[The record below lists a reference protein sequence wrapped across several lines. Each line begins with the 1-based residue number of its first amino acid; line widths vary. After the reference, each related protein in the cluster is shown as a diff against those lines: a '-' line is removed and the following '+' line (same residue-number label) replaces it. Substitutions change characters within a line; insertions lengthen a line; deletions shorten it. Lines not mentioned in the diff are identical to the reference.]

1 MLVGR
6 ERFEEV
12 YATIRQSA
20 CAGGGQTVLILV
32 APDTDAICACQI
44 LARLLRDDNIPFCT
58 KPVSGYADV
67 RAATAA
73 VAEAGSEVR
82 TAVMLNCGATINLE
96 KLFEGSDATI
106 FVVDSHRPVHL
117 RNYHSPGRV
126 VILDGDAPDDD
137 DTPSDGEDLD
147 EDFLESDLEEELSS
161 SDDEDELN
169 EGETDK
175 QKRRRE
181 KQEAKQAHKAE
192 ASDRRKRL
200 RAYYDGTFDGPPSAA
215 LLFALTE
222 ACSTAEPTEVW
233 LSALGTTG
241 ARAQWRLDDDAYDD
255 FTDYFAAQLR
265 HIEARKQVT
274 DDPLP
279 EAGKGYQAPPGTV
292 TYERDELRF
301 MLYRHWSLFDAMYY
315 SNYVAARLSVWKHD
329 GKAKLQELLAKIGLS
344 LEACR
349 QTYAF
354 LSLDEKTSLRDNLKV
369 QGPFY
374 NLDDP
379 FTATFHRIAGGGRNV
394 SAHDVAACVEALLE
408 GHFNEDASTS
418 LLRAAKKRRGELVD
432 TEDEA
437 SVERRAFL
445 RGFWRAYDAC
455 LGDDDALLSRGVHCA
470 CALQRGVV
478 GQAVSMVEKREI
490 TTLRHFRYAYVQA
503 SNDVFSKPLALRKL
517 ALFLVGVHTT
527 NGKWVDAKAKPLVL
541 LAERRDC
548 FLVAGVD
555 GREGARKNRLANAF
569 RLAAEHIQTASSQD
583 LFDASI
589 VEIASDDVQRFVE
602 SLHYIMAQ
610 SAPS

>member
-6 ERFEEV
+6 ERFDEV

-20 CAGGGQTVLILV
+20 CGAGQTVLILV

-44 LARLLRDDNIPFCT
+44 LCRLLRDDNVPFCT

-67 RAATAA
+67 RAATED
-73 VAEAGSEVR
+73 VAQQFSDIK
-82 TAVMLNCGATINLE
+82 TIVMLNCGATVNLE
-96 KLFEGSDATI
+96 KLFDQSQATI

-137 DTPSDGEDLD
+137 DAPSDGEDLD
-147 EDFLESDLEEELSS
+147 EDFMESDLESDAELSS
-161 SDDEDELN
+161 SDDEPEGDE
-169 EGETDK
+169 ETEK

-181 KQEAKQAHKAE
+181 RREARQAKKAE

-200 RAYYDGTFDGPPSAA
+200 RAYYDGTYDGPPSAA

-265 HIEARKQVT
+265 HIDARKQT
-274 DDPLP
+274 SGEPMP
-279 EAGKGYQAPPGTV
+279 ESGKGYQAPPGTV

-301 MLYRHWSLFDAMYY
+301 MLHRHWSLFDAMYY

-329 GKAKLQELLAKIGLS
+329 GKRRLQELLAKIGLS

-354 LSLDEKTSLRDNLKV
+354 LSLDERTSLRDNLKV
-369 QGPFY
+369 QGPAY
-374 NLDDP
+374 DLDDP
-379 FTATFHRIAGGGRNV
+379 FTATFHRVAGGGRNV

-408 GHFNEDASTS
+408 GHFTEDASHA
-418 LLRAAKKRRGELVD
+418 LVRAAKKRRGEVVD

-437 SVERRAFL
+437 SVEKRAFL
-445 RGFWRAYDAC
+445 RGFWHAYDAC
-455 LGDDDALLSRGVHCA
+455 LGDDDALLSRGVHAA

-555 GREGARKNRLANAF
+555 GREGARKNRLAHAF
-569 RLAAEHIQTASSQD
+569 RLAAEHIQTSSRQD
-583 LFDASI
+583 LFDSSV
-589 VEIASDDVQRFVE
+589 VEVAHDDVQRFVE

-610 SAPS
+610 SAA